1 LTDLIKYST
10 FNSYRLGSHLCINI
24 EKETIMAVDDMIS
37 AIEDKYEVL
46 RSNVPGSRLHE
57 IINNPVDEG
66 IDGG

>member
-1 LTDLIKYST
+1 
-10 FNSYRLGSHLCINI
+10 
-24 EKETIMAVDDMIS
+24 MAVDDMIS
-37 AIEDKYEVL
+37 AIEDKYEAL

>member
-1 LTDLIKYST
+1 
-10 FNSYRLGSHLCINI
+10 
-24 EKETIMAVDDMIS
+24 MAVDDMIS